1 MSKKW
6 ANENFATVPQ
16 NWDAGQETF
25 SATNAMGT
33 GPFEITLREPNT
45 KTVFKKNKKWWGTVE
60 HNLDEIQLSWEEDS
74 KIDEDN
80 LHTESTKIPSLHAKY
95 YRILNNILLM
105 KKLEENKFKQIKK
118 EKWQYYTGKAD
129 PEVYIEKP
137 FDHKVL
143 RQDVDKYMD
152 SDEDLIKVLN
162 KIDYFQVMLTYLDS
176 ILKSINNRTFQ
187 IKNSIEWQKFI
198 RGYD

>member
-1 MSKKW
+1 M
-6 ANENFATVPQ
+6 
-16 NWDAGQETF
+16 
-25 SATNAMGT
+25 
-33 GPFEITLREPNT
+33 
-45 KTVFKKNKKWWGTVE
+45 
-60 HNLDEIQLSWEEDS
+60 NLDEIQLSWEEDS

-80 LHTESTKIPSLHAKY
+80 LHSESTKIPSLHAKY

-105 KKLEENKFKQIKK
+105 KKLEENKFKQLKK
-118 EKWQYYTGKAD
+118 TKWQYYTGKAD

-152 SDEDLIKVLN
+152 SDEDLIKILN
-162 KIDYFQVMLTYLDS
+162 KIDYFQVMLNYLDS
-176 ILKSINNRTFQ
+176 ILKTINNRTFQ

>member
-1 MSKKW
+1 M
-6 ANENFATVPQ
+6 
-16 NWDAGQETF
+16 
-25 SATNAMGT
+25 
-33 GPFEITLREPNT
+33 
-45 KTVFKKNKKWWGTVE
+45 
-60 HNLDEIQLSWEEDS
+60 NLDEIQSLWEEDS
-74 KIDEDN
+74 KIDEDE

-95 YRILNNILLM
+95 YRILNNILLL
-105 KKLEENKFKQIKK
+105 KKLEENKFKQLKK
-118 EKWQYYTGKAD
+118 TKWQYYTGKAD
-129 PEVYIEKP
+129 PEVYIDKP

-162 KIDYFQVMLTYLDS
+162 KIDYFQVMLNYLDS
-176 ILKSINNRTFQ
+176 ILKTINNRTFQ